1 MLLRLKLKDLYEE
14 RGLTQK
20 KVSEATGIRASTL
33 SGLANNLRT
42 SWDVEILGRL
52 MVYFEL
58 NDIRQMIEFEPPQ
71 NVNDYIQKF
80 DKKEKK

>member
-14 RGLTQK
+14 RGITQK
-20 KVSEATGIRASTL
+20 RVSEDTGIRASTL

-42 SWDVEILGRL
+42 SWDVEILERL

>member
-20 KVSEATGIRASTL
+20 KVSEDTGIRASTL

-42 SWDVEILGRL
+42 SWDVEILERL
-52 MVYFEL
+52 MLYFEL
-58 NDIRQMIEFEPPQ
+58 EDVQQMIEFEPPS
-71 NVNDYIQKF
+71 NVDDYIRKF
-80 DKKEKK
+80 NKKDKK

>member
-1 MLLRLKLKDLYEE
+1 MLLRLKLKELYVE

-20 KVSEATGIRASTL
+20 KVSEETGIRASTL

-42 SWDVEILGRL
+42 SWDVDILERL

-58 NDIRQMIEFEPPQ
+58 EDINQMIEFHPPRHIEE
-71 NVNDYIQKF
+71 YIQAFNKQN
-80 DKKEKK
+80 E

>member
-14 RGLTQK
+14 RGITQK
-20 KVSEATGIRASTL
+20 RVSEDTGIRASTL

-42 SWDVEILGRL
+42 SWDVEILERL

-58 NDIRQMIEFEPPQ
+58 SDIHQMIEFEPPQ
-71 NVNDYIQKF
+71 NVNDYIRKF
-80 DKKEKK
+80 DKKDKK